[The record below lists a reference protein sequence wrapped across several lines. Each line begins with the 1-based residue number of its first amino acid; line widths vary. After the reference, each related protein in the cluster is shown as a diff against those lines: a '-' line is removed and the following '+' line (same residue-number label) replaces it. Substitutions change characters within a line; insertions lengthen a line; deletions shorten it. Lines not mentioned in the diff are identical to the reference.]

1 MNILGKKV
9 ILRSIEEEDLKF
21 LRDIHNDPEI
31 EKYIGGWSFPLS
43 MKDQKLWFER
53 FSKNNSTIRLIIEE
67 KCSHE
72 SIGMTGLWDIDWKNR
87 NAYTGIILLSNK
99 KFRHKGYGTD
109 TVMSLMRYAFEELN
123 LKHLDSDIIEY
134 NKPSI
139 GLYLKKCGWKKEGIR
154 RQHAFRNNMYFDRI
168 LVGILKEE
176 YVDLIKDTKY
186 LG

>member
-1 MNILGKKV
+1 MNIVGKKV

-31 EKYIGGWSFPLS
+31 EKFTGGWSFPLS
-43 MKDQKLWFER
+43 IRDQKLWFEK

-72 SIGMTGLWDIDWKNR
+72 PIGMTGLWNINWKDR
-87 NAYTGIILLSNK
+87 NAHAGIMLVNNK
-99 KFRHKGYGTD
+99 KYRRKGYGTD
-109 TVMSLMRYAFEELN
+109 SVMSLMRYAFEELN
-123 LKHLDSDIIEY
+123 LKRLDGDIIEY
-134 NKPSI
+134 NKPNL

-154 RQHAFRNNMYFDRI
+154 RQYIFKNNMYFDNI

-176 YVDLIKDTKY
+176 YIDLIKDTKY
-186 LG
+186 WG